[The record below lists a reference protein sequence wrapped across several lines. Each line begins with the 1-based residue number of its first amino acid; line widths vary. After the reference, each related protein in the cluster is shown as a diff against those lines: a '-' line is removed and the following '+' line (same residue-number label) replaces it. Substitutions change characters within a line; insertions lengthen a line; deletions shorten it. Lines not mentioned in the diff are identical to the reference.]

1 MAKRSKPD
9 DAPMLAGM
17 DPTPDEPAH
26 EPKPEPKPRA
36 KAAKAAKT
44 DEADEGGEAA
54 KEPKARAAKAPA
66 KAASKAPKARSGGG
80 AISVD
85 ARMVVLA
92 GSEVFLRELHTKTLR
107 EELIKI
113 HGEVDLVRFDGD
125 SASPAEVL
133 DECRSMGLIARFKMV
148 VVDNA
153 DEIVKD
159 INRPL
164 FERFA
169 QGLAESDDAG
179 CTLILRCDTWR
190 AGKLDAYIEAV
201 GAVVKCEPLKPP
213 VAVNWAMTRASKRC
227 SATLTPEAAATLVDR
242 VGTDLGR
249 LAGEISKLAAV
260 ALAAAVERLKI
271 PAAELTA
278 EQCVIDPSMVN
289 RWVGLSREEEAWTIQ
304 AAMLHATPAEAL
316 THLRELLDVSREP
329 AQKISWAVTDLAR
342 KIHGAAAAL
351 RSGSNAGEVA
361 GKLKLWG
368 PAKDAVLGAASKA
381 NPGATLATFRT
392 CVSLDKRS
400 KSGFCSADEALERMV
415 LSVSRR
421 K

>member
-9 DAPMLAGM
+9 DAPMLSGM
-17 DPTPDEPAH
+17 TPDEPAPAS
-26 EPKPEPKPRA
+26 EPAAKPRA
-36 KAAKAAKT
+36 KAAKADAP
-44 DEADEGGEAA
+44 A
-54 KEPKARAAKAPA
+54 KEPKAKPA
-66 KAASKAPKARSGGG
+66 KAPKAKSGGG
-80 AISVD
+80 LSTD

-125 SASPAEVL
+125 SATPAEVL

-159 INRPL
+159 ANRPL
-164 FERFA
+164 FERYA
-169 QGLAESDDAG
+169 QGLAETDPNDVGSV
-179 CTLILRCDTWR
+179 LVLRCTTWR
-190 AGKLDAYIEAV
+190 GGKLEPMIEAV
-201 GAVVKCEPLKPP
+201 GAVVKCEPQTP
-213 VAVNWAMTRASKRC
+213 VAAINWAINRASKRC
-227 SATLTPEAAATLVDR
+227 SATLTREAATALVDR

-249 LAGEISKLAAV
+249 LAGEVSKLSAV
-260 ALAAAVERLKI
+260 ALAAAADRLKV
-271 PAAELTA
+271 PATELTA
-278 EQCVIDPSMVN
+278 EQCVIDPAMVN

-342 KIHGAAAAL
+342 KIHGATAAMRTGA
-351 RSGSNAGEVA
+351 NAHEVA

-368 PAKDAVLGAASKA
+368 PAKDAILGAASKA
-381 NPGATLATFRT
+381 NPSATLATLRT

-415 LSVSRR
+415 LSVSR
-421 K
+421 KK